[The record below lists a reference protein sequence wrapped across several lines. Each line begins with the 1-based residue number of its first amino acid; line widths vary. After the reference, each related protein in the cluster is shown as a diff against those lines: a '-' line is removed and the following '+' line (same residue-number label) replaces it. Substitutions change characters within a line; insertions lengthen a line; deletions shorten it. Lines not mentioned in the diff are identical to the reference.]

1 MELKKEKFRFN
12 GFEEETPLTMEEAIE
27 RARKSVLDNQSPV
40 RLYVKSGPDKW
51 LELATYSPIKV
62 SAWEK
67 YHEDPDDDKSPLIP
81 QVDVDLHHVTDFKAD
96 VKRIVAVLHKGT
108 TKGLN
113 FYTLLFNGRRDPLNR
128 TFQGGLQEGHRTA
141 IQDLENW
148 FETVKKAGFYPNV
161 KELTFP
167 TI

>member
-1 MELKKEKFRFN
+1 MDNKKEKFRFN

-27 RARKSVLDNQSPV
+27 RARKSVLDNEKSV
-40 RLYVKSGPDKW
+40 RLYVKTAPDKW

-62 SAWEK
+62 SAWEE
-67 YHEDPDDDKSPLIP
+67 YHTDPDDDKSPLIP
-81 QVDVDLHHVTDFKAD
+81 QVVVDLHNVTDFRAD

-113 FYTLLFNGRRDPLNR
+113 FYTLLINGRRDPLNR

-148 FETVKKAGFYPNV
+148 FEMVKKAGFYPNV